1 MFQKELGE
9 KIIAKFPS
17 INYGR
22 LTILSNFKLKI
33 LNTFLVSSS
42 CFVPKPKVT
51 SIVIHFQ
58 PIEKNRYKIKDLN
71 NLEKITNLFFTNKR
85 KMINKTV
92 KKNFKNLDLSKISNL
107 NLNSRPAN
115 LSPETYYKI
124 TEIFEK
130 NK

>member
-1 MFQKELGE
+1 M
-9 KIIAKFPS
+9 
-17 INYGR
+17 
-22 LTILSNFKLKI
+22 
-33 LNTFLVSSS
+33 
-42 CFVPKPKVT
+42 T

-71 NLEKITNLFFTNKR
+71 NLEKITNLFSQIKR
-85 KMINKTV
+85 KMINKTF